1 MYKLLIA
8 DDETLER
15 EALRYFVSQS
25 SLDIG
30 EIIECSNGNEVVR
43 QVLLVQPDIII
54 LDITMPGLNGLEAFA
69 QFKDVKHPY
78 RVIFSTAFNYFE
90 YAVKALQLGAMDFL
104 VKPVR
109 KEQLLSVIIKAVDQL
124 DAEAEKADREQ
135 KLKNVLDIMGGK
147 MLKKLIIGDIDDEV
161 LYYLDAMDIPYD
173 STGQCFCIRTVNP
186 IGEEGQTDILKA
198 IKKEMLYLGVRL
210 LGEWHNDMLS
220 VIAFF
225 TASDHGSLAGMVQE
239 RIRNSFAQRDIRF
252 ALMAGSLFEDLGQ
265 VEQSFALA
273 REHMGDIAAGA
284 QTVEAVKNTDMA
296 ATIQQI
302 KTYIENNFQ
311 KHLTLDMIAGEFGYS
326 KFYINRMFKQQMNTT
341 IMDYLIQTRINRA
354 KELLA
359 KDMYTVKQISSMVGY
374 SEPNYFTITFKKAE
388 GVSPIKYRY
397 QSKEEAS
404 T

>member
-54 LDITMPGLNGLEAFA
+54 LDINMPGLNGLEAFA
-69 QFKDVKHPY
+69 QFKNVKHPY
-78 RVIFSTAFNYFE
+78 RVIFSTAFDYFE

-109 KEQLLSVIIKAVDQL
+109 REQLLSAVIKAVDQL
-124 DAEAEKADREQ
+124 DAEADKADREQ

-147 MLKKLIIGDIDDEV
+147 ILKKLVTGDIDDEV
-161 LYYLDAMDIPYD
+161 LYYLEAMDIPYD
-173 STGQCFCIRTVNP
+173 STGQCFCVRTVNP
-186 IGEEGQTDILKA
+186 MGEAGQKDILKS

-210 LGEWHNDMLS
+210 LGEWYNDMLS

-225 TASDHGSLAGMVQE
+225 DASDHGSLAEMIQE
-239 RIRNSFAQRDIRF
+239 RIRNSFARHDIRF
-252 ALMAGSLFEDLGQ
+252 ALMAGSVFEDLGQ
-265 VEQSFALA
+265 AEQSFELA
-273 REHMGDIAAGA
+273 REHMGDMAAGA
-284 QTVEAVKNTDMA
+284 QAAETVKNTDMA
-296 ATIQQI
+296 ATVQQV
-302 KTYIENNFQ
+302 KSYIESNFQ